1 MDAVFGPSLRPMASG
16 ASRFKVLVLQALYN
30 LSDAQAE
37 FQILDRRSFGRFLGI
52 DDGDRVPDETTI
64 WCFREALVQANA
76 IERLFARFDAYLRAA
91 GCLAMSGQIVD
102 ASIVAAPRQR
112 MSEEERA
119 IVKGGGTPEG
129 WKEKP
134 AKLAQKGEPMSAPRV
149 RAPWANDA
157 RWTLKRGRHKRRPD
171 GSVMAEIATPVFGY
185 SERENAMVR
194 VNPRTHINVDRR
206 FVLIRKW
213 SVTDAFGA
221 VLEPVAAD
229 PSPHDGREL
238 GRLLDRENIALGVWA
253 DTAYR
258 SQKNEKRIN
267 AAGLR
272 SMIHFRK
279 PPGKGLTSG
288 WTRSISRCAR
298 AGGSSLWPP

>member
-1 MDAVFGPSLRPMASG
+1 
-16 ASRFKVLVLQALYN
+16 
-30 LSDAQAE
+30 
-37 FQILDRRSFGRFLGI
+37 
-52 DDGDRVPDETTI
+52 
-64 WCFREALVQANA
+64 VQAGA
-76 IERLFARFDAYLRAA
+76 IERLFARFDAHLRAA
-91 GCLAMSGQIVD
+91 GYLAMSGQIVD

-112 MSEEERA
+112 MSDEERA
-119 IVKGGGTPEG
+119 IVKGGGIPEG
-129 WKEKP
+129 WKEKA

-157 RWTLKRGRHKRRPD
+157 RWTLKRGRRKRRPD
-171 GSVMAEIATPVFGY
+171 GSLMAEIATPVFGY

-206 FVLIRKW
+206 FGLIRKW

-258 SQKNEKRIN
+258 SQKNEKRIK

-279 PPGKGLTSG
+279 PPGKGLKPQHQRANAA
-288 WTRSISRCAR
+288 RSKVRAAVEHVFAEQKHRMALFVRTIGIAR
-298 AGGSSLWPP
+298 ARAKIRFANLAYNMKRLVSLERREAEA